1 MCIYIYVVVGGFRHE
16 LYFPFHMWDVMRN
29 PLTKSYFFKMVKTT
43 NQYIYIVSQ
52 DYLESLG
59 KQAPQTGIMIISC
72 ISNKWSTTV
81 FWG

>member
-1 MCIYIYVVVGGFRHE
+1 MVGGFKHE
-16 LYFPFHMWDVMRN
+16 LHFPFHMWDVIRN
-29 PLTKSYFFKMVKTT
+29 PLTKSYFSRWLKPPTS
-43 NQYIYIVSQ
+43 IYIVSQ

-59 KQAPQTGIMIISC
+59 EQAPQTGIMIISR